1 MKKSFLKILSV
12 TALSAALMACSSTTD
27 RQPQNSQS
35 GMLASN
41 SEWQIFEGD
50 KRTYERVA
58 KIVDMYANRIY
69 KESDARGMAIIVID
83 NNQTLS
89 RYYGETAPGNG
100 QKPGPNSL
108 IRIASVSKLMTSEI
122 LIKLEQDKKL
132 AITDT
137 LQQYSYNGVKVPD
150 NNSGQAIRLYHLASH
165 TSGLPREQPGGK
177 WGRPV
182 FIWPTQDNRWAWLK
196 TGKLDAT
203 PGTEAAYSNL
213 AYDLLADAMVKAT
226 GQSYPQLFSKY
237 VTSPA
242 KMTETTY
249 TPSKAQCARLME
261 GTKPSPCHNTLAA
274 AGSGGVYSTPADM
287 QKWMQ
292 QFLSTDNNLRKATA
306 AREQGIFFPREK
318 LLDVKG
324 MDVAGYADGIGL
336 GWVYMKPKNGIPGI
350 YQKTGGGGG
359 FNTYMA
365 MIPQQNI
372 AVFVVMT
379 RKESSKFSKLTAGVN
394 DMVASLSSNHAY
406 GKNWKGTADAINALA
421 NYTPTIKTGF
431 IHLVTLFVTVSA

>member
-12 TALSAALMACSSTTD
+12 SALSFALAACSTTTEKQPKFLQSNDSEYSTESSD
-27 RQPQNSQS
+27 WRV
-35 GMLASN
+35 
-41 SEWQIFEGD
+41 FEGD
-50 KRTYERVA
+50 RRTYERVA
-58 KIVDMYANRIY
+58 KIVDLYANRIFN
-69 KESDARGMAIIVID
+69 ESDARGMAIIIID
-83 NNQTLS
+83 NNQTMS

-100 QKPGPNSL
+100 KKPGPNSL
-108 IRIASVSKLMTSEI
+108 IRIASVTKLMTSEI

-132 AITDT
+132 LITDP
-137 LQQYSYNGVKVPD
+137 LQQYSYQGVTVPD
-150 NNSGQAIRLYHLASH
+150 NNSGQPIRLYQLASH

-182 FIWPTQDNRWAWLK
+182 FIWPTQDNRWNWLR
-196 TGKLDAT
+196 TGKLDST
-203 PGTEAAYSNL
+203 PGTQASYSNL
-213 AYDLLADAMVKAT
+213 AYDLLADAMVKAS
-226 GQSYPQLFSKY
+226 GLSYPQLFSRY

-249 TPSKAQCARLME
+249 TPNASQCARLME

-292 QFLSTDNNLRKATA
+292 EFLSTDKNLRKATA
-306 AREQGIFFPREK
+306 AREQGVYFPRGK

-324 MDVAGYADGIGL
+324 MDVAGYADGLGL
-336 GWVYMKPKNGIPGI
+336 GWVYMKPRNGTPGI

-372 AVFVVMT
+372 GVFVVMT
-379 RKESSKFSKLTAGVN
+379 RKDSSKFSKLTIGVN
-394 DMVASLSSNHAY
+394 ELVAALSANHAY
-406 GKNWKGTADAINALA
+406 GK
-421 NYTPTIKTGF
+421 
-431 IHLVTLFVTVSA
+431 H

>member
-12 TALSAALMACSSTTD
+12 SALSFALAACSTTTTEKQPKFLQGSDSEYSAESTD
-27 RQPQNSQS
+27 WRV
-35 GMLASN
+35 
-41 SEWQIFEGD
+41 FEGD
-50 KRTYERVA
+50 RRTYERVA
-58 KIVDMYANRIY
+58 KIVDMYANRIFN
-69 KESDARGMAIIVID
+69 ESDARGMAIIIID
-83 NNQTLS
+83 NNQTMS

-100 QKPGPNSL
+100 KKPGPNSL
-108 IRIASVSKLMTSEI
+108 IRIASVTKLMTSEI

-132 AITDT
+132 LITDP
-137 LQQYSYNGVKVPD
+137 LQQYSYQGVTVPD
-150 NNSGQAIRLYHLASH
+150 NSSGQPIRLYQLASH

-182 FIWPTQDNRWAWLK
+182 FIWPTQDNRWTWLR
-196 TGKLDAT
+196 TGKLDST
-203 PGTEAAYSNL
+203 PGTKASYSNL
-213 AYDLLADAMVKAT
+213 AYDLLADAMVKAS
-226 GQSYPQLFSKY
+226 GLSYPQLFSRY

-242 KMTETTY
+242 KMTDTSY
-249 TPSKAQCARLME
+249 TPNASQCARLME

-292 QFLSTDNNLRKATA
+292 EFLSTDKNLRKATA
-306 AREQGIFFPREK
+306 AREQGVYFPRGK

-324 MDVAGYADGIGL
+324 MDVAGYADGLGL
-336 GWVYMKPKNGIPGI
+336 GWVYMKPRNGTPGI

-372 AVFVVMT
+372 GVFVVMT
-379 RKESSKFSKLTAGVN
+379 RKDSSKFSKLTIGVN
-394 DMVASLSSNHAY
+394 ELVAALSANHAY
-406 GKNWKGTADAINALA
+406 GK
-421 NYTPTIKTGF
+421 
-431 IHLVTLFVTVSA
+431 H

>member
-12 TALSAALMACSSTTD
+12 SALSFALAACSTTTEKQPKFLQGNNSDYSTESSD
-27 RQPQNSQS
+27 WRV
-35 GMLASN
+35 
-41 SEWQIFEGD
+41 FEGD
-50 KRTYERVA
+50 RRTYERVA
-58 KIVDMYANRIY
+58 KIVDMYANRIFN
-69 KESDARGMAIIVID
+69 ESDARGMAIIIID
-83 NNQTLS
+83 NNQTMS

-100 QKPGPNSL
+100 KKPGPNSL
-108 IRIASVSKLMTSEI
+108 IRIASVTKLMTSEI

-132 AITDT
+132 LITDP
-137 LQQYSYNGVKVPD
+137 LQQYSYQGVTVPD
-150 NNSGQAIRLYHLASH
+150 NSSGQPIRLYQLASH

-182 FIWPTQDNRWAWLK
+182 FIWPTQDNRWTWLR
-196 TGKLDAT
+196 TGKLDST
-203 PGTEAAYSNL
+203 PGTKASYSNL
-213 AYDLLADAMVKAT
+213 AYDLLADAMVKAS
-226 GQSYPQLFSKY
+226 GLSYPQLFSRY

-242 KMTETTY
+242 KMTDTTY
-249 TPSKAQCARLME
+249 TPNASQCARLME

-292 QFLSTDNNLRKATA
+292 EFLSTDKNLRKATA
-306 AREQGIFFPREK
+306 AREQGVYFPRGK

-324 MDVAGYADGIGL
+324 MDVAGYADGLGL
-336 GWVYMKPKNGIPGI
+336 GWVYMKPRNGTPGI

-372 AVFVVMT
+372 GVFVVMT
-379 RKESSKFSKLTAGVN
+379 RKDSSKFSKLTIGVN
-394 DMVASLSSNHAY
+394 ELVAALSANHAY
-406 GKNWKGTADAINALA
+406 GK
-421 NYTPTIKTGF
+421 
-431 IHLVTLFVTVSA
+431 H

>member
-1 MKKSFLKILSV
+1 MKKTFLKILSV
-12 TALSAALMACSSTTD
+12 SALSAALMACSSTTEKTS
-27 RQPQNSQS
+27 QSSQS
-35 GMLASN
+35 GMLAGN

-50 KRTYERVA
+50 RRTYERVT

-69 KESDARGMAIIVID
+69 NESDARGMAIIVID
-83 NNQTLS
+83 NNQTLA

-132 AITDT
+132 AITDP
-137 LQQYSYNGVKVPD
+137 LQQYSYNGVTVPD
-150 NNSGQAIRLYHLASH
+150 NNSGQPIRLYHLASH

-182 FIWPTQDNRWAWLK
+182 FIWPTQENRWTWLK
-196 TGKLDAT
+196 TGKLDFT

-242 KMTETTY
+242 KMTDTTY
-249 TPSKAQCARLME
+249 TPSKGQCARLME

-318 LLDVKG
+318 LLDAKG
-324 MDVAGYADGIGL
+324 MDVAGYADGLGL

-379 RKESSKFSKLTAGVN
+379 RKDGSKFSKLTAGVN

-406 GKNWKGTADAINALA
+406 GKN
-421 NYTPTIKTGF
+421 
-431 IHLVTLFVTVSA
+431 